1 MRRSI
6 LYSVLDQAALS
17 AFNFA
22 LAFALIRIWSDNPEV
37 FGVYSMVFAGSLA
50 LISVQNALINA
61 QFTIL
66 RPKATSESD
75 ESTLLSMFWTVNVA
89 VVICAMLLMFASILA
104 TGSDLALAAS
114 AAAYVGAT
122 LLREYTRSHHF
133 SDMNVLAVLALDG
146 VSLAISIGLFAA
158 AYAFGPPLGLPI
170 LFAILAA
177 GLLIA
182 SGLAIRM
189 HRQHYRILADRETVA
204 FYRAVWR
211 KHSFWAL
218 MGVLTSEFQQRGYV
232 FVVAAAFG
240 AGSVA
245 LIQAAALLFRPIQ
258 LVTHAWGKLARAV
271 LADHLA
277 RGDVARARA
286 FTLQSFA
293 VLGALFLAF
302 SAALALGW
310 PFISDVLFR
319 GRYTD
324 LGAIVVLWG
333 IAAAVIMSTG
343 IFSLE
348 VQTLMRFRELSFGAA
363 LGALVCAVVLAAVV
377 LFGDFRASVL
387 AVIGGQLAFFAVVL
401 CLLPKTKPRFA
412 AKIGPAPELR
422 TKGAPPSS
430 LERGVAEP

>member
-1 MRRSI
+1 MRKSI
-6 LYSVLDQAALS
+6 FYSVVDQAALS

-22 LAFALIRIWSDNPEV
+22 LAFALIRVWSDNPEV
-37 FGVYSMVFAGSLA
+37 FGVYSMVFAGALA
-50 LISVQNALINA
+50 LTSVQNALINA

-75 ESTLLSMFWTVNVA
+75 EATLLSMFWTVNVA
-89 VVICAMLLMFASILA
+89 VVLGAMLLMFAAILA
-104 TGSDLALAAS
+104 TGGHLALAAS
-114 AAAYVGAT
+114 AAAYVSAT
-122 LLREYTRSHHF
+122 LLREYTRSLHF
-133 SDMNVLAVLALDG
+133 SNMNVRAVLALDCI
-146 VSLAISIGLFAA
+146 SLGISIVLMAA

-170 LFAILAA
+170 LFAILAT
-177 GLLIA
+177 GLVVA
-182 SGLAIRM
+182 SALAVGGQRA
-189 HRQHYRILADRETVA
+189 HYRILANRETA
-204 FYRAVWR
+204 TFYRDVWR

-277 RGDVARARA
+277 KGDVARARA
-286 FTLQSFA
+286 FTLASFA
-293 VLGALFLAF
+293 VLGVLFLAF

-310 PFISDVLFR
+310 PFISETLFR

-324 LGAIVVLWG
+324 LGGIVVLWG
-333 IAAAVIMSTG
+333 MAAAVIMATG

-348 VQTLMRFRELSFGAA
+348 AQTLMRFKELSFGAV
-363 LGALVCAVVLAAVV
+363 LGALVCAAVLAVV
-377 LFGDFRASVL
+377 VVVGDFRASVL
-387 AVIGGQLAFFAVVL
+387 AVIAGQLAFFVVVL
-401 CLLPKTKPRFA
+401 RLLPRTASVPA
-412 AKIGPAPELR
+412 APSQSAPDAAFV
-422 TKGAPPSS
+422 APVEKDAARP
-430 LERGVAEP
+430 